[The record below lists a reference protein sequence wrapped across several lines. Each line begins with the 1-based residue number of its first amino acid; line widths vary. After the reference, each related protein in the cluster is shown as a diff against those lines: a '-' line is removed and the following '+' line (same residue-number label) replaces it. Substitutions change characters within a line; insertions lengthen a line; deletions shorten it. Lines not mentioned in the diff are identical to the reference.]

1 MPVSADRQLPADN
14 THTLP
19 GARFVLAMLLLAYI
33 LSFVDRQILSLLV
46 GPIRDDLGI
55 GDFQFSLLS
64 GAAFALFYTLMGIPI
79 GRWADSGNRS
89 RIIVIGIALWSAM
102 TALCGVA
109 RSFGALFAARVGV
122 AVGEAALS
130 PPSYSLLSD
139 YFSPARLPRALAI
152 YTLGITV
159 GGGMAYLIGGA
170 VVGFIGEME
179 AVPWPLV
186 GELAPWRL
194 AFIIVGLP
202 GLLVALL
209 VYATVHEPPRRLQP
223 GEKGKLLSVHSALRH
238 IVGHRADYAVVLYTV
253 PLLSIA
259 GYGFL
264 GWYPEYLIRT
274 FDVARSQAG
283 YLTGGLYLISGT
295 AGTLCGARLAELLA
309 RRGYRDANGRL
320 VALVASA
327 LPLPVLLSTQADS
340 LAMAIVLATP
350 VIFLLN
356 AYFGVSLAALQLVTP
371 NRLRA
376 QLSAGLLFATN
387 LLGLGFGTSAV
398 AALTEFGF
406 GDDAALGRS
415 LALVGSA
422 VTLLAALIA
431 WRQLGGYRAAIG
443 RR

>member
-1 MPVSADRQLPADN
+1 MGDSN
-14 THTLP
+14 TSTLP
-19 GARFVLAMLLLAYI
+19 GARLALAMLLLAYI
-33 LSFVDRQILSLLV
+33 LSFIDRQILSLMV
-46 GPIRDDLGI
+46 GPIRTELGI

-64 GAAFALFYTLMGIPI
+64 GAAFALFYTLMGLPI

-89 RIIVIGIALWSAM
+89 RIIVIGIALWSMM
-102 TALCGVA
+102 TALGGLA
-109 RSFGALFAARVGV
+109 RSFGTLFATRVGV

-139 YFSPARLPRALAI
+139 YFSPERLPRALAI
-152 YTLGITV
+152 YTLGITL

-170 VVGFIGEME
+170 VIGLVDKMD
-179 AVPWPLV
+179 PISWPLV

-194 AFIIVGLP
+194 SLIAVGLP
-202 GLLVALL
+202 GLLVALA
-209 VYATVHEPPRRLQP
+209 VYATVREPPRRLQS
-223 GEKGKLLSVHSALRH
+223 GEESSLLPVTQAISHLWRCRS
-238 IVGHRADYAVVLYTV
+238 DYAVVLYTV

-274 FDVARSQAG
+274 FGAERSQAG
-283 YLTGGLYLISGT
+283 YLTGWLYLLCGT
-295 AGTLCGARLAELLA
+295 AGTLCGARVAEALA

-327 LPLPVLLSTQADS
+327 LPIPALLSTQAGS
-340 LAMAIVLATP
+340 LTLAVALAAP

-356 AYFGVSLAALQLVTP
+356 AYFGVSLAALQLVAP
-371 NRLRA
+371 NRMRA

-387 LLGLGFGTSAV
+387 LLGLGLGTSAV
-398 AALTEFGF
+398 AALSEFGF

-415 LALVGSA
+415 LALVSSA
-422 VTLLAALIA
+422 VTLLAALVA
-431 WRQLGGYRAAIG
+431 WHQLGGYRAAVE
-443 RR
+443 RLYRDSL